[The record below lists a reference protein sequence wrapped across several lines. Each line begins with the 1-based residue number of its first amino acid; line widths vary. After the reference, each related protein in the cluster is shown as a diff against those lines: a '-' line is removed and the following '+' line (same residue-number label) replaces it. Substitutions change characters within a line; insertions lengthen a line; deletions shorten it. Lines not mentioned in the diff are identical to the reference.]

1 MKKRLRPW
9 TERMKQVWR
18 RQQSEMR
25 REEQEAAAAAAAGN
39 GDDTWWESDDED
51 GPTKKGGGGR
61 KGAPQARSSARL
73 LGLSAGVGAGHRFR
87 VGVRFVPIEA
97 LTEEDIAKMSAED
110 YTRFYNAVVGER
122 GC

>member
-25 REEQEAAAAAAAGN
+25 REEQEAGGGN
-39 GDDTWWESDDED
+39 GDDAWWQSDDED
-51 GPTKKGGGGR
+51 GNTKNGGYAR
-61 KGAPQARSSARL
+61 KGAPTARSSVRL
-73 LGLSAGVGAGHRFR
+73 LGLSAGIGAGQRFR

-97 LTEEDIAKMSAED
+97 LTEEDTAQMSAEE
-110 YTRFYNAVVGER
+110 YTRFYNVVVGER